1 MKKIVA
7 AALILG
13 LVLFLIPLGFRQE
26 RPAQEPETPE
36 VLALPD
42 SGRTLTIL
50 VDGQPQEM
58 DLNQYLWGVVAA
70 EMPASFELEALKA
83 QAVAARTYSL
93 NKAGQAANHPEAD
106 LCTNYAC
113 CQAWISEADAQANW
127 GDNAQTYTNKITQA
141 VAETNNQVVLYEGGL
156 ISAVFHSSSADATQ
170 DAVAVWGGNVPY
182 LQSVPSPE
190 GEEVPNYHS
199 EVTYTA
205 QECKDLILAAQ
216 PEAVLEGEP
225 ADWFSGAVYSDGG
238 SVETIDLGGVT
249 VTGHQ
254 ARTIFSLRSASFTVE
269 CAPDSVTFQVT
280 GFGHGVG
287 MSQYGANAM
296 AAQGRTYQ
304 EILQH
309 YYTGVTVESY
319 S

>member
-26 RPAQEPETPE
+26 RTAQEPEPPE

-113 CQAWISEADAQANW
+113 CQAWISESDAQANW

-141 VAETNNQVVLYEGGL
+141 VAETNNQVVLYDGGL

-199 EVTYTA
+199 EV
-205 QECKDLILAAQ
+205 
-216 PEAVLEGEP
+216 EP
-225 ADWFSGAVYSDGG
+225 ADWFSDAVYSDGG

-296 AAQGRTYQ
+296 AAQGKTYQ

>member
-1 MKKIVA
+1 MKKIIAV
-7 AALILG
+7 ALILG
-13 LVLFLIPLGFRQE
+13 LVLFLIPMGLRQE
-26 RPAQEPETPE
+26 RAQEETENPA
-36 VLALPD
+36 VLPD
-42 SGRTLTIL
+42 SGKAITIL
-50 VDGQPQEM
+50 VDGELQEM
-58 DLNQYLWGVVAA
+58 DLNEYLWGVVAA

-106 LCTNYAC
+106 LCTDHTC
-113 CQAWISEADAQANW
+113 CQAWISQAGAQANW
-127 GDNAQTYTNKITQA
+127 GDSAQTYTNKITQA
-141 VAETNNQVVLYEGGL
+141 VAETNNQVALYEGAL
-156 ISAVFHSSSADATQ
+156 ITAVFHSSSADTTQ

-182 LQSVPSPE
+182 LRSVPSPE

-199 EVTYTA
+199 QVTYTA
-205 QECKDLILAAQ
+205 QECKDRILQAK

-225 ADWFSGAVYSDGG
+225 ANWFSNTVYSDGG
-238 SVETIDLGGVT
+238 SVMTLDLGGVS

-269 CAPDSVTFQVT
+269 CAPDAVTFQVT
-280 GFGHGVG
+280 GYGHGVG

-296 AAQGRTYQ
+296 AAEGKTYQ

-319 S
+319 T

>member
-13 LVLFLIPLGFRQE
+13 LVLFLIPMGFRQE
-26 RPAQEPETPE
+26 RAGQEPETPE
-36 VLALPD
+36 ALTLPD

-50 VDGQPQEM
+50 VDGQTQEM

-106 LCTNYAC
+106 LCTDHTC
-113 CQAWISEADAQANW
+113 CQAWISREAAQTNW

-141 VAETNNQVVLYEGGL
+141 VAETNQEVALYEGGL
-156 ISAVFHSSSADATQ
+156 ISALYHSSSANTTQ
-170 DAVAVWGGNVPY
+170 DSVAVWGGNVPY
-182 LQSVPSPE
+182 LKSVPSPE

-205 QECKDLILAAQ
+205 QECKDRILAAQ
-216 PEAVLEGEP
+216 PEALLEGEP
-225 ADWFSGAVYSDGG
+225 ANWFTNAVCTEGG
-238 SVETIDLGGVT
+238 SVSTIDLGGIT

-254 ARTIFSLRSASFTVE
+254 ARTMFGLRSASFTVE
-269 CAPDSVTFQVT
+269 TTPDAVTFLVT
-280 GFGHGVG
+280 GYGHGVG

-296 AAQGRTYQ
+296 AADGKTYT

-309 YYTGVTVESY
+309 YYTGITVESY
-319 S
+319 E